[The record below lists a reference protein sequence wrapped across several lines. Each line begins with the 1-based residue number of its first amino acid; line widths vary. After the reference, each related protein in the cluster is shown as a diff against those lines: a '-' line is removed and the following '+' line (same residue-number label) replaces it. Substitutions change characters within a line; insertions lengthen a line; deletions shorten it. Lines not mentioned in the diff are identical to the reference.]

1 MVRIVVY
8 SSAELQRRREL
19 GIVFR
24 KRDKGS
30 GRHIEDK
37 EEKLKYSVLIKSNCR
52 EIFMSINHISLSI
65 LADVFGTLE
74 ALTKIINLYKD
85 TRCPLDVVSTGVGP
99 VNEDDLEAAELF
111 NGLYSQ

>member
-1 MVRIVVY
+1 MDL

-37 EEKLKYSVLIKSNCR
+37 EEKLKYSVLIKSKKCLCISR
-52 EIFMSINHISLSI
+52 ETNH
-65 LADVFGTLE
+65 
-74 ALTKIINLYKD
+74 
-85 TRCPLDVVSTGVGP
+85 
-99 VNEDDLEAAELF
+99 
-111 NGLYSQ
+111 